1 MLADLKAEG
10 KIARVG
16 AIVRPNSIGAST
28 LAAMR
33 VRADRLEEVAE
44 AVSRRPEVNHCY
56 SGSTISI
63 FGSL

>member
-28 LAAMR
+28 LGRDADQAPIGWKKWRMSSAAG
-33 VRADRLEEVAE
+33 
-44 AVSRRPEVNHCY
+44 RR
-56 SGSTISI
+56 
-63 FGSL
+63 